1 MKRERQ
7 RVPRPKSRASERES
21 EASGPA
27 PDTTTATGP
36 ASAPAGTVSHDFGRL
51 PMESG
56 REVEPAARAAIGA
69 AARAP
74 GHPLPGDTRRGMEH
88 AFGSDL
94 TAVRIHLGGEA
105 ATAASEVGARA
116 FTVGDQI
123 YFGEGQFDPQS
134 ATGKQLLAHEVAHVV
149 QGGAQR
155 SGGRDRLELSSPED
169 GAEREARDA
178 AHAVVRGDRVSVRA
192 PGGSDRATVHRELGL
207 TVKAAPSQK
216 WNPAEALQEQA
227 ESTEQL
233 DKELGLEVSAGA
245 NQQVVTATNVKDQQ
259 SAEGEMA
266 KIRDAEPTMVEAIG
280 AWVTNAKQHMLT
292 DNHNALNVLG
302 EYLAA
307 SGIQSTSMGNFQQQ
321 YVKLMHDY
329 DRLDVMASM
338 MDVGGKQSG
347 AEVGAAIVGT
357 QKITE
362 KDRAKVTADL
372 DDPDKAASGVL
383 ATKRS
388 ELRDWQKEMAGSS
401 TKMKVHELAM
411 TQRSYEFQAQ
421 VNNIAAGLPT
431 REKPK
436 EVQELND
443 LKEKLEK
450 IKGYAK
456 LLVGGATKALGGY
469 LGTAAGAVAGA
480 ALSGAGVGE
489 EKSEAWGG
497 KAGKL
502 VEDKAPD
509 LANDFISEIATLPWH
524 SDLGEA
530 EAKAKAALKDQ
541 EYNASRQ
548 QMNELDAKKL
558 GLQGAIVEYLRTA
571 TMLQHS
577 KVQVRRLTVEL
588 GRVADKSGGGKEH
601 KWETLGTFLG
611 EADAYLAQS
620 TAAMD
625 VGKNEQ
631 EQAARGLERRREV
644 TGTEQ
649 KEGILW
655 WSAYRKKRVSNDNM
669 YWAVEKHTVGL
680 PSGRGS
686 ARGAGRD
693 AGSDVVIEGELKR
706 LADIHT
712 WVTQIRDRI
721 AAEFAGGIKAP

>member
-1 MKRERQ
+1 
-7 RVPRPKSRASERES
+7 
-21 EASGPA
+21 
-27 PDTTTATGP
+27 
-36 ASAPAGTVSHDFGRL
+36 
-51 PMESG
+51 
-56 REVEPAARAAIGA
+56 
-69 AARAP
+69 
-74 GHPLPGDTRRGMEH
+74 
-88 AFGSDL
+88 
-94 TAVRIHLGGEA
+94 
-105 ATAASEVGARA
+105 
-116 FTVGDQI
+116 
-123 YFGEGQFDPQS
+123 
-134 ATGKQLLAHEVAHVV
+134 
-149 QGGAQR
+149 
-155 SGGRDRLELSSPED
+155 
-169 GAEREARDA
+169 
-178 AHAVVRGDRVSVRA
+178 
-192 PGGSDRATVHRELGL
+192 VHRDQLGL
-207 TVKAAPSQK
+207 TVKAAPRKK

-227 ESTEQL
+227 EATEQL
-233 DKELGLEVSAGA
+233 DKELGMEVSAGA
-245 NQQVVTATNVKDQQ
+245 NQQVVSATNVKDQQ
-259 SAEGEMA
+259 SAEAEMG
-266 KIRDAEPTMVEAIG
+266 KVRDAEPTLVEAIG

-338 MDVGGKQSG
+338 LDVGGKQSG
-347 AEVGAAIVGT
+347 AEVGQAIVQS
-357 QKITE
+357 QKVTE

-388 ELRDWQKEMAGSS
+388 ELRDWQKEMTGSS

-480 ALSGAGVGE
+480 ALSGVGAGE
-489 EKSEAWGG
+489 EKSGAWGG

-509 LANDFISEIATLPWH
+509 LANDFIAEIATLPWH
-524 SDLGEA
+524 SDLSEA
-530 EAKAKAALKDQ
+530 QAKAQAALKDQ
-541 EYNASRQ
+541 EFNASRQ

-558 GLQGAIVEYLRTA
+558 ALQGAIVEYLRTA

-631 EQAARGLERRREV
+631 EQAVRGLERRREV

-680 PSGRGS
+680 PTGKGS
-686 ARGAGRD
+686 ARGPAGRD

-706 LADIHT
+706 LAEIHT
-712 WVTQIRDRI
+712 WVSQIRDRI
-721 AAEFAGGIKAP
+721 AAEFAGGVKAP